1 MNTIRESIVNNG
13 NVPIISLEGSQCL
26 IDEYI
31 SSVVEKRGY
40 NTRKVELSG
49 YRKPNDSSTSL
60 TAEELEK
67 YTFRIVMLL
76 IDKMKKIR
84 TLSGNR
90 NLYDSLPNAYKNNFS
105 YEQFTQIFVL
115 SEEEIIQEIKRYDE
129 NDKKSFLNM
138 LIANSRL
145 KEDRIGKIEA
155 IPYGNDRPHK
165 KDADYRIYINTP
177 NGKNRF
183 EFLEAFIR
191 RCIEKSIPYEMK
203 GEEHTG
209 DEKDRTCIYCFDE
222 YFEETVRVLEEI
234 KRENPELVSDIG
246 TPIATGLN
254 CSYYAITTS
263 RQGATYNYWF
273 NRISSH
279 AINYLCANLIKSD
292 IGYYSSLS
300 EEERRPI
307 DQISS
312 IHNYSFDPEGRFS
325 GASNPIVNDYIVK
338 NKERIMQPETCQRLT
353 ESLKMMCS
361 LANFRDFEHSSFP
374 ISLDSDFYTQPE
386 FIAQTEREA
395 RVNNPEEKELY
406 LYHTEELIN
415 GILELYQQGDI
426 SYEQLMDN
434 YIKRISLLYKNY
446 RYYAS
451 REPGFMVSGR
461 NADVSKLFRRLF
473 TVFEKP
479 ESDSRIDR
487 LEYYQHIQ
495 NGVNEYLN
503 EIGGQSLS
511 DSTERRGKVV

>member
-1 MNTIRESIVNNG
+1 MNTIRESIINNG
-13 NVPIISLEGSQCL
+13 TVPIISLEGSKCL

-31 SSVVEKRGY
+31 SSVIEGRSY
-40 NTRKVELSG
+40 NTRKIELSS
-49 YRKPNDSSTSL
+49 YKKPNDSSVSIT
-60 TAEELEK
+60 EEESVE

-76 IDKMKKIR
+76 IDKMRKIS
-84 TLSGNR
+84 TLNGDR
-90 NLYDSLPNAYKNNFS
+90 NMYNSLPNAYKNNFS
-105 YEQFTQIFVL
+105 YEQFTQIFNL
-115 SEEEIIQEIKRYDE
+115 SEEEIMQEIKRYDG

-155 IPYGNDRPHK
+155 VPYGNDRPHK

-191 RCIEKSIPYEMK
+191 RCIERNIPYEMK

-273 NRISSH
+273 NRVSSH

-300 EEERRPI
+300 EEERRQI
-307 DQISS
+307 DQISN

-325 GASNPIVNDYIVK
+325 GASNPIVNDYIVR
-338 NKERIMQPETCQRLT
+338 NREQIMQPETYQKLI

-361 LANFRDFEHSSFP
+361 IANFRDFKHSNFP
-374 ISLDSDFYTQPE
+374 ISLDSDFYNQPE
-386 FIAQTEREA
+386 LTVQSEREEKA
-395 RVNNPEEKELY
+395 NNIDEKELY
-406 LYHTEELIN
+406 LYHTEDLIN
-415 GILELYQQGDI
+415 GILGLYQQGDI
-426 SYEQLMDN
+426 SFEQLMDN

-473 TVFEKP
+473 TGFEKP

>member
-1 MNTIRESIVNNG
+1 MNTIRESIINNG

-31 SSVVEKRGY
+31 SSVVEKREY
-40 NTRKVELSG
+40 HTRKVELSS
-49 YRKPNDSSTSL
+49 YRKPNDSSTIL
-60 TAEELEK
+60 TDEELDK

-76 IDKMKKIR
+76 IDKMKKISI
-84 TLSGNR
+84 LNGDR

-105 YEQFTQIFVL
+105 YEQFTQIFTL
-115 SEEEIIQEIKRYDE
+115 SEEEIMQEIKRYDG
-129 NDKKSFLNM
+129 NWKKSFLNR
-138 LIANSRL
+138 LIANSKL
-145 KEDRIGKIEA
+145 KADRIGKISEV
-155 IPYGNDRPHK
+155 PYGNDRPHK

-191 RCIEKSIPYEMK
+191 RCIERNIPYEMK
-203 GEEHTG
+203 GEEYTG

-254 CSYYAITTS
+254 SSYYAIATS
-263 RQGATYNYWF
+263 RQGATYNNWF
-273 NRISSH
+273 DRISSR

-300 EEERRPI
+300 EEEKRQI
-307 DQISS
+307 DHISN
-312 IHNYSFDPEGRFS
+312 IHNNSFDPEGRFS

-338 NKERIMQPETCQRLT
+338 NRERIMQPETYQRLT

-361 LANFRDFEHSSFP
+361 LGNFGDFEHSSFP
-374 ISLDSDFYTQPE
+374 ISLDSNFYTQPE
-386 FIAQTEREA
+386 LTVQTESEE
-395 RVNNPEEKELY
+395 RVYNPEEKELY
-406 LYHTEELIN
+406 LYHTEELIK

-434 YIKRISLLYKNY
+434 YIKRMSLLYKNY
-446 RYYAS
+446 RYYAT

-461 NADVSKLFRRLF
+461 NADVSKLFRRIF
-473 TVFEKP
+473 TGFEKP

-495 NGVNEYLN
+495 NGVNDYLN

-511 DSTERRGKVV
+511 DSTEWRGKVV